1 MGTERR
7 RFLLSLAA
15 AALLALPAAARAQEN
30 KSAIEVPMLDPWV
43 PPAVAD
49 KAILAPQTQGEALRA
64 QVRAKLKR
72 RFDAAAS
79 PDGTLT
85 AAQAR
90 SAGRCGQREVMD
102 AEAALPA
109 LFEKGAQGQRHAA
122 KGQFVPR
129 DVGLVEQLH
138 LQ

>member
-1 MGTERR
+1 MGTDRR
-7 RFLLSLAA
+7 RFFLSFAA
-15 AALLALPAAARAQEN
+15 AALLALPAAAYAQQN

-49 KAILAPQTQGEALRA
+49 KAILAPETQGEALRA

-90 SAGRCGQREVMD
+90 SAGLGAIADRF
-102 AEAALPA
+102 EAIDRAGRGA
-109 LFEKGAQGQRHAA
+109 IRFEDYER
-122 KGQFVPR
+122 FLELR
-129 DVGLVEQLH
+129 R
-138 LQ
+138 